1 MSVNKEKDVMMRSE
15 DMNKNLTNLNI
26 ASTTTN
32 IKSINTQLTIIDNKL
47 QYPDV
52 ISFINLVLSKRATS
66 TTISDIVFTV
76 NSAKKMSINLRGNSA
91 TRGSLSSFSKSLQTI
106 SEFKSV
112 DVPLSSYTKDKD
124 LSFSVDIKVETK

>member
-1 MSVNKEKDVMMRSE
+1 
-15 DMNKNLTNLNI
+15 
-26 ASTTTN
+26 
-32 IKSINTQLTIIDNKL
+32 
-47 QYPDV
+47 
-52 ISFINLVLSKRATS
+52 
-66 TTISDIVFTV
+66 
-76 NSAKKMSINLRGNSA
+76 MSINLRGNSA